1 MLTCLA
7 SSSVRTPAARGTT
20 SGTKG
25 VASSI
30 TVRRTSV
37 LLRSRTPR
45 IYSSLRF
52 SSAAMVW
59 ALIMPR
65 SATTQRWPT
74 PKRARNCSD
83 QDGRPLC
90 CELWPGNAADVTT
103 LLPVDGTEELQL
115 HHLCMAWLGEPLA
128 DQAEAGGLVPRCRKD
143 LVEEALL
150 ARRRELFA
158 ELSVVFMDTTSLSF
172 EGQGGEGRV
181 APRRPTTTTNDN
193 PKPSRLAVTAT
204 QKTTG
209 SISTR

>member
-59 ALIMPR
+59 ALMMPR

-74 PKRARNCSD
+74 PKRARNRSTTDRPFCPCRAG
-83 QDGRPLC
+83 GR
-90 CELWPGNAADVTT
+90 G
-103 LLPVDGTEELQL
+103 LLPLACILWAPSLAPVCGAARGRGGCSRRSGARRGHQASGVD
-115 HHLCMAWLGEPLA
+115 ARF
-128 DQAEAGGLVPRCRKD
+128 GGLRQNDIRC
-143 LVEEALL
+143 
-150 ARRRELFA
+150 
-158 ELSVVFMDTTSLSF
+158 
-172 EGQGGEGRV
+172 
-181 APRRPTTTTNDN
+181 
-193 PKPSRLAVTAT
+193 AVHQRIGAD
-204 QKTTG
+204 
-209 SISTR
+209 